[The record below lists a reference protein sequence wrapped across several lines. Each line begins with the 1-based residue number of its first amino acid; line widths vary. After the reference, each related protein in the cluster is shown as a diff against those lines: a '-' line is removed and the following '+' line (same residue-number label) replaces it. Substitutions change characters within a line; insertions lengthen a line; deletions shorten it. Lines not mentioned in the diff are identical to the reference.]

1 MIKVLNNK
9 SYLFINLSLKI
20 IINPKMRVRR
30 EIMKRMI
37 VSNNK
42 SHKLSNSNKLMDQ
55 MMQPS

>member
-9 SYLFINLSLKI
+9 SYLFINLSLI
-20 IINPKMRVRR
+20 FMINPKMRVRR

-42 SHKLSNSNKLMDQ
+42 SLKLSNSNKLMNQ